1 MDGFTIGLS
10 VMAFFAFISVWF
22 YFGSFW
28 AGIITGSAL
37 FGLIFGVSKLIGD
50 MPALETFQFA
60 TFLAFG
66 TIGFWLLLAAT
77 AIAVLSLIEYEFTIT
92 AALSVLA
99 SLLLLQFFG
108 DVRIFSHLFTN
119 PWLIPVYIAV
129 YAACGILWSV
139 VKWYLLVTE
148 NDEENLERTAQ
159 FLRQKGISEIVVP
172 DHLKY
177 EWYFFIRDQRYST
190 SYEDL
195 KRSFLKSKG
204 IYDKDLVPE
213 NIKDALQQFLKE
225 TYEAIPNPSLAPQWR
240 KYKNKI
246 ASWIVHWPWSL
257 IWTLL
262 DDPIKRF
269 LRFVFRHLPKI
280 YDAVSQYA
288 SKRTNQNLPQ
298 RNPGNHQ

>member
-10 VMAFFAFISVWF
+10 AVAAIVFIVMWG
-22 YFGSFW
+22 YFQSFW
-28 AGIITGSAL
+28 VGIITGSVL
-37 FGLIFGVSKLIGD
+37 FSFAFGMSKLVGGV
-50 MPALETFQFA
+50 PALETFQLA

-66 TIGFWLLLAAT
+66 TISFWLLLAAT

-92 AALSVLA
+92 AALSILA

-108 DVRIFSHLFTN
+108 DVKIFSHLFTN

-129 YAACGILWSV
+129 YAACGVLWSV

-148 NDEENLERTAQ
+148 KDEENQEQTAQ
-159 FLRQKGISEIVVP
+159 FLRQKGISETNVP

-177 EWYFFIRDQRYST
+177 EWYFFMRNQTYSE
-190 SYEDL
+190 SYEGL
-195 KRSFLKSKG
+195 MRSFLIAKG
-204 IYDKDLVPE
+204 MRDRNSVPE
-213 NIKDALQQFLKE
+213 NLKDAFQQFLKE
-225 TYEAIPNPSLAPQWR
+225 AYEAIPNPSLAPQWR

-280 YDAVSQYA
+280 YDTVSQYA
-288 SKRTNQNLPQ
+288 SRRTNQNLPQ
-298 RNPGNHQ
+298 KNPANRQ